1 MRGLPLGS
9 RTTSVDVETSWAS
22 GPRASAGASGR
33 RGTFRRE
40 ISVPERELHKGTRKH
55 QIVCSS
61 GSWAV
66 AETEW
71 QAVFCNPP
79 CCLFPSLFKA
89 RGVPRPSEF
98 RASALLPLQWGQLSA
113 SAVRHSGIVLMML
126 TTLVGRHSGVQRLRG
141 PPACCYWTQPM
152 KSICCR
158 QLFLSTPIWEFTDH
172 PSPPSWGSKAAQAQG
187 RCVGPP
193 RFLPFAVHSLQS
205 SSLPH
210 SLSAG

>member
-40 ISVPERELHKGTRKH
+40 VSVPERELHKGTRKH

-126 TTLVGRHSGVQRLRG
+126 TTLVGRHSGAQRLRG
-141 PPACCYWTQPM
+141 GPLPAAIELNQWNQFVVDSC
-152 KSICCR
+152 S
-158 QLFLSTPIWEFTDH
+158 
-172 PSPPSWGSKAAQAQG
+172 SP
-187 RCVGPP
+187 R
-193 RFLPFAVHSLQS
+193 PFESLQIIPLLLLGEAR
-205 SSLPH
+205 LPRRR
-210 SLSAG
+210 GDV